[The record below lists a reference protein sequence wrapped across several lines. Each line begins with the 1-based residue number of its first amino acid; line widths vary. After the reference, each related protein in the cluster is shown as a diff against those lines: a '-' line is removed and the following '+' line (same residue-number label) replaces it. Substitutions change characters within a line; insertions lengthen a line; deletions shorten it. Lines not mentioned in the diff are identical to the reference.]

1 MGEAADTV
9 VTTLGLFSLAA
20 IVNLQIM
27 SASRVTFRMARDGI
41 LPASLAVVAPGGA
54 PRRSVALMAAASL
67 VFAASGTY
75 ESIVRIYAPWSIGA
89 ILIVCLAAIRLR
101 ITEPDL
107 PRPWRMPLFPW
118 IAVGAVAIQASLIA
132 IFVWDDPLAGA
143 GSAIIAFAP
152 LLVFLWWARS
162 ARRKAER
169 ALGQK

>member
-1 MGEAADTV
+1 
-9 VTTLGLFSLAA
+9 
-20 IVNLQIM
+20 
-27 SASRVTFRMARDGI
+27 
-41 LPASLAVVAPGGA
+41 
-54 PRRSVALMAAASL
+54 VALMAAASL